1 MQTFNRIREI
11 IREIGGMSEQEIRGE
26 SRLEQ
31 LHLDSLDMA
40 EMIMN
45 VEEEFDVL
53 VEDESK
59 LRTVN
64 DLVSLVH
71 AQQAAM

>member
-11 IREIGGMSEQEIRGE
+11 IREVAGMSEQEIRGE

-40 EMIMN
+40 EVIMD

-53 VEDESK
+53 VEDENEI
-59 LRTVN
+59 RTVN

>member
-1 MQTFNRIREI
+1 MQVYNRIREI
-11 IREIGGMSEQEIRGE
+11 IREVADVSEQEIRNE

-40 EMIMN
+40 EVIMD

-53 VEDESK
+53 VEDEAEIH
-59 LRTVN
+59 TVN
-64 DLVSLVH
+64 DLVMLVN
-71 AQQAAM
+71 AQLAAI

>member
-1 MQTFNRIREI
+1 MQVYNRIREI
-11 IREIGGMSEQEIRGE
+11 IREVAGLSEQEIRNE

-40 EMIMN
+40 EVIMD

-53 VEDESK
+53 VEDEAEIH
-59 LRTVN
+59 TVN
-64 DLVSLVH
+64 DLVMLVN
-71 AQQAAM
+71 AQLAAI

>member
-1 MQTFNRIREI
+1 MQVYNRIREI
-11 IREIGGMSEQEIRGE
+11 IREVAGLSEQEIRNE

-40 EMIMN
+40 EVIMD

-53 VEDESK
+53 VEDENEIH
-59 LRTVN
+59 TVN
-64 DLVSLVH
+64 DLVMLVN
-71 AQQAAM
+71 AQLAAI